1 MRRQLAFTASGWTI
15 LLESASKAKM
25 IEDRSALGYLIKVIV
40 ILLSHRRVVV
50 AIGAGI
56 LLVGVGHVSCRHVR
70 DARRATAWMENEFG
84 RLGDTVDQIL
94 SHEGDGP
101 CASSSSAFPRR

>member
-1 MRRQLAFTASGWTI
+1 
-15 LLESASKAKM
+15 M

-56 LLVGVGHVSCRHVR
+56 LLVGVAHVSCRHVR